1 MEMKGFTLE
10 QQFKLKVLE
19 TQIQSLSQEQ
29 AQKLLLAAVRLNLI
43 KDNIIK
49 HCARD
54 SQNAT
59 DVEQLK
65 LASND
70 RG

>member
-1 MEMKGFTLE
+1 MEMKGLTLE

-29 AQKLLLAAVRLNLI
+29 AQKLLLSAVRLNLI

-49 HCARD
+49 HCIRD
-54 SQNAT
+54 PKKT
-59 DVEQLK
+59 IDVEQLK
-65 LASND
+65 LANND

>member
-1 MEMKGFTLE
+1 MELKGLTLE

-19 TQIQSLSQEQ
+19 TQIQGLSQEQ

-49 HCARD
+49 HCAKD
-54 SQNAT
+54 PQNT
-59 DVEQLK
+59 NDVEPLK